1 MSGGRRRPGEG
12 EGERRGHE
20 RSDARPRVPRIG
32 AARVRAYAGNAMT
45 YLDHAATTPVLPEVL
60 AAMTEQLGRVG
71 NASSLHASGRAAR
84 RAAEQS
90 RERLAEALGARPSE
104 VLFTGGGTESDNLAV
119 KGLFWARRQADSRRR
134 RIVVSP
140 AEHHAVLDSVE
151 WLAKHDGADVTW
163 LHVEPTGRVTPAA
176 LADALGDGSDVA
188 VASVMWANNEIG
200 TVSDIAALAAV
211 AHEVGVPLHTDAVQ
225 AVGQV
230 VVDFAASGA
239 DALTMT
245 GHKLGGP
252 MGAGALLLRRD
263 ADCTPLLHGGGQER
277 DVRSGTL
284 DVAAIVG
291 LAVATVAAVGAQ
303 EERAARLA
311 DLRGR
316 LVAGVVEQVP
326 DVQLNGAPLDDRI
339 ASGAGRLPGNAH
351 LSFPGAEGDALLM
364 LLDARGI
371 ECSTG
376 SACSAGVARPSH
388 VLLATGADTERARS
402 SLRFTLGHTSTD
414 ADVDAVLDVIGPV
427 VERARRAGLGSR

>member
-1 MSGGRRRPGEG
+1 
-12 EGERRGHE
+12 
-20 RSDARPRVPRIG
+20 
-32 AARVRAYAGNAMT
+32 MT
-45 YLDHAATTPVLPEVL
+45 YLDHAATTPMLPDVL

-84 RAAEQS
+84 RFAEQS

-119 KGLFWARRQADSRRR
+119 KGLFWARHGADTRRR
-134 RIVVSP
+134 RLVVSP

-151 WLAKHDGADVTW
+151 WLVKHDGAEVTW
-163 LHVEPTGRVTPAA
+163 LPVEPSGRITPAA
-176 LADALGDGSDVA
+176 LAEALGDGRDVA

-200 TVSDIAALAAV
+200 TVSDIAALAET
-211 AHEVGVPLHTDAVQ
+211 AHAVGVPLHTDAVQ

-230 VVDFAASGA
+230 PVDFAASGA

-263 ADCTPLLHGGGQER
+263 AECTPLLHGGGQER

-291 LAVATVAAVGAQ
+291 LAVATGTSVGRREQRAERVGA
-303 EERAARLA
+303 
-311 DLRGR
+311 LRDR
-316 LVAGVVEQVP
+316 LVRGVADEVP
-326 DVQLNGAPLDDRI
+326 DARLNGAPLDDEL
-339 ASGAGRLPGNAH
+339 AGGPGRLPGNAH

-388 VLLATGADTERARS
+388 VLLAVGADGERARS
-402 SLRFTLGHTSTD
+402 SLRFSLGHTSTD